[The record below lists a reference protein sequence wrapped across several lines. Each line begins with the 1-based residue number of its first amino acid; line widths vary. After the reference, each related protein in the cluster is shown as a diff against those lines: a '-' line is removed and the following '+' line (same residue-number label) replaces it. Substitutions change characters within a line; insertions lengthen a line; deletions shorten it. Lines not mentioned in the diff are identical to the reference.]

1 MSNCKGLNSVL
12 NEANEKEV
20 NEIRIC
26 HNKFDAQIF
35 RCCKRKCAPPP
46 PPSSYCSSPPIKDKV
61 PFHQPIPFIMTSPTL
76 YLLFIGNINPPFYHA
91 PSPYN

>member
-1 MSNCKGLNSVL
+1 MKSEFVITNLMHKVFLVVS
-12 NEANEKEV
+12 AN
-20 NEIRIC
+20 
-26 HNKFDAQIF
+26 A
-35 RCCKRKCAPPP
+35 P

-91 PSPYN
+91 PLSLQLGTGV